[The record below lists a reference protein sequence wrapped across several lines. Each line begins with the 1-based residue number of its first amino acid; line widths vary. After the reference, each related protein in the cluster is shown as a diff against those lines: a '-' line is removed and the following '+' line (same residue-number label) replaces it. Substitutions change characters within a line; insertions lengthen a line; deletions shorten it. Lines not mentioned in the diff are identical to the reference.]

1 MMRNSRKVLSIG
13 LGVLVGALVTGCA
26 VAPSTGA
33 GAASPQPTSRGAAS
47 SGAAGSSFGDGSD
60 PVTPASAGAE
70 PAIGGSDDSTGSTS
84 GAGVGAA
91 RPTGDDASVSSD
103 DAVGGSATTQ
113 AHGVDG
119 NVSDQEGKPVTGALV
134 TPTSLDTPSKAIP
147 EVAVF
152 TNDEGRYSWV
162 LPAGRYRITVTADGY
177 QEASVE
183 TLVPEG
189 GTATLDLQL
198 RRA

>member
-1 MMRNSRKVLSIG
+1 MTVRTFTA
-13 LGVLVGALVTGCA
+13 ALLTVMA
-26 VAPSTGA
+26 ALAMVAC
-33 GAASPQPTSRGAAS
+33 
-47 SGAAGSSFGDGSD
+47 GDRDGRE
-60 PVTPASAGAE
+60 PANGTTERASASAE
-70 PAIGGSDDSTGSTS
+70 PAGGGSDDSTGVTS
-84 GAGVGAA
+84 GAGVGAL
-91 RPTGDDASVSSD
+91 RPPGSDDAAVSSD
-103 DAVGGSATTQ
+103 DAVSHSATIQ

-119 NVSDQEGKPVTGALV
+119 KVSDQDGKSVTGALV

-177 QEASVE
+177 LEASME
-183 TLVPEG
+183 TDVPED

-198 RRA
+198 RKA